1 LKTGDKYCV
10 IDSKLFCEQDARA
23 KKQQQI
29 LKVKHNKRKTHDNNN
44 NQNTAG
50 AKNSYKANLCLA
62 MQRQVT
68 AKPESHPKLRL
79 RDFEQSLSFPS
90 MPRECRKPDS
100 LIVSFPNLNNFNF

>member
-1 LKTGDKYCV
+1 MVLRAGQNVYHDTCFVCTTCKRLLKTGDKYCV

-50 AKNSYKANLCLA
+50 AKNSYKANLCF
-62 MQRQVT
+62 
-68 AKPESHPKLRL
+68 SHAETSHGKT
-79 RDFEQSLSFPS
+79 
-90 MPRECRKPDS
+90 
-100 LIVSFPNLNNFNF
+100 